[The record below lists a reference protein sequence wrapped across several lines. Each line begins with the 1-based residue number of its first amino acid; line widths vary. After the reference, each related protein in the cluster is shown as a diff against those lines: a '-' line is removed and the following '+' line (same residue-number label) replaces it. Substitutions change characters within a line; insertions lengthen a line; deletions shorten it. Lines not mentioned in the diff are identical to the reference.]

1 MKILVI
7 GSGGREHAF
16 AWKVAQ
22 NKEVS
27 RVYVAPGNAGTA
39 VDPDMVNVPITSV
52 PDLLAFAQKEQVKL
66 TIVGPEAPLSQGVVD
81 AFRAAGLKIF
91 GPTQAAAQ
99 LESSKD
105 YAKAFMLR
113 HHIPTAAY
121 ATFTDAILAHA
132 YVKQQGAPIV
142 IKADGLAAG
151 KGVVVAMA
159 EEEAHA
165 AIDAMLSD
173 NKLGSA
179 GARVVIEEFL
189 TGEEASFIVMVDG
202 KNILTLATSQDH
214 KRLGDKDEGPNTGGM
229 GAYSPAPIVTPEI
242 HAKVLRE
249 IIRPT
254 VEGMAKD
261 GIPYTGF
268 LYAGLMISPN
278 GDVKTLEF
286 N

>member
-39 VDPDMVNVPITSV
+39 QDPDMVNVPITSV
-52 PDLLAFAQKEQVKL
+52 QDLLAFAQKEQVKL

-132 YVKQQGAPIV
+132 YVC
-142 IKADGLAAG
+142 L
-151 KGVVVAMA
+151 
-159 EEEAHA
+159 
-165 AIDAMLSD
+165 LY
-173 NKLGSA
+173 
-179 GARVVIEEFL
+179 
-189 TGEEASFIVMVDG
+189 
-202 KNILTLATSQDH
+202 TS
-214 KRLGDKDEGPNTGGM
+214 P
-229 GAYSPAPIVTPEI
+229 SP
-242 HAKVLRE
+242 R
-249 IIRPT
+249 
-254 VEGMAKD
+254 D
-261 GIPYTGF
+261 
-268 LYAGLMISPN
+268 
-278 GDVKTLEF
+278 
-286 N
+286 